1 MPNSWNR
8 RLHKLKA
15 EFLGKKW
22 SVSLLFFPLLIWMCL
37 QNGGIE
43 TAAFLLVL
51 VLHESGHMLAA
62 QAFGI
67 EIEELQLLPFGCAAK
82 VPGISYGSSRAEILT
97 AAAGPGV
104 NLLAAA
110 VVLLIQQEQ
119 TSVFLQ
125 SFSKYHIGMAAINL
139 LPVLPMDGGRI
150 FCAAL
155 SLLVGECRA
164 TGITSVLGMLI
175 GAFILAAGGF
185 LLTRGDG
192 NLTLMLFG
200 IFMLGASR
208 NYYQAAA
215 QSNIQKLL
223 ARKGQIGKS
232 GVARVHAVALNR
244 EKTLGR
250 ALTQLNQRAYN
261 LVYVL
266 DDALH
271 PVGVLDE
278 QTLSD
283 LAVRYGTSA
292 RFSDIPLTERPDRET
307 PQRLTTC
314 SETAIIK
321 K

>member
-1 MPNSWNR
+1 M
-8 RLHKLKA
+8 KA

-51 VLHESGHMLAA
+51 ALHESGHMLAA

-82 VPGISYGSSRAEILT
+82 APGISFGNSRAEILT
-97 AAAGPGV
+97 AAAGPGA

-110 VVLLIQQEQ
+110 ALLLIQEKQ
-119 TSVFLQ
+119 TSLFLQ
-125 SFSKYHIGMAAINL
+125 SFCKYHIGMAAVNL

-155 SLLVGECRA
+155 SLIVGERRA
-164 TGITSVLGMLI
+164 TGIAALLGMVV
-175 GAFILAAGGF
+175 GGFALAAGGI
-185 LLTRGDG
+185 LLIQGAW
-192 NLTLMLFG
+192 NLTLILFG
-200 IFMLGASR
+200 IFMLGASW

-215 QSNIQKLL
+215 QSNIRKLL

-232 GVARVHAVALNR
+232 GVAKVHAVALNR

-271 PVGVLDE
+271 PVGILDE

-283 LAVRYGTSA
+283 LAVHYGTSA
-292 RFSDIPLTERPDRET
+292 KFSEIPQIERTGGRAS
-307 PQRLTTC
+307 QRLTH
-314 SETAIIK
+314 SNETAIIK